1 MYKWNLNSQH
11 ARTQQWHGGTVAL
24 IGGVVGMLLAGAFW
38 WMRST
43 AKTRQYQLPQ
53 PPLNGRSY
61 GFGDRDKTNKVSK
74 RPLTHASLR
83 CKRWLKP
90 SALQRIPTPLNRC

>member
-24 IGGVVGMLLAGAFW
+24 IGGVVGMLLASAFW

-43 AKTRQYQLPQ
+43 ARSRQYQLPQ
-53 PPLNGRSY
+53 
-61 GFGDRDKTNKVSK
+61 
-74 RPLTHASLR
+74 
-83 CKRWLKP
+83 
-90 SALQRIPTPLNRC
+90 LQLNRLGQAPSRAHIQLRSHPARQEQPR